1 MNSDIILRWLEDH
14 NAEWE
19 LSFKVDGEV
28 IGKVTQYTLDDVLE
42 ASHKLDGLDITT
54 ATEEIEYAISEAQRD
69 YL

>member
-1 MNSDIILRWLEDH
+1 MQDRILKWLEDH

-54 ATEEIEYAISEAQRD
+54 ATEEIEYAINEAQRD

>member
-1 MNSDIILRWLEDH
+1 MEDAILKWLEDH

-28 IGKVTQYTLDDVLE
+28 IGKVTEYTLDDVIE
-42 ASHKLDGLDITT
+42 ASHKLEGLDITT
-54 ATEEIEYAISEAQRD
+54 ASEEIEYAINEAKSE

>member
-1 MNSDIILRWLEDH
+1 MEDRILKWLEDH

-54 ATEEIEYAISEAQRD
+54 ATEEIAYAISEAQRD